1 MPQAVLVRS
10 YRMGK
15 IARCAIAARARRVRD
30 FAHAHELSTASAHL
44 MGETVSGLQKA
55 ANIKA
60 G

>member
-1 MPQAVLVRS
+1 MLQAVLVRS

-30 FAHAHELSTASAHL
+30 FAHAHELSPRLPT
-44 MGETVSGLQKA
+44 GETVSGLQKA